1 MQHLREEAVLEKYG
15 QKKEQQG
22 AYLDEDE
29 VLYSHYCITANA
41 SERA

>member
-1 MQHLREEAVLEKYG
+1 MQHLREAAVLEKYG
-15 QKKEQQG
+15 QKKNNK
-22 AYLDEDE
+22 ADLDEDE